1 MTYYLAITYL
11 GFGVELAL
19 DHDQHVIKRIKLLLH
34 IDWEARKPHLSFRLL
49 WSSNMFFQLD
59 VLTVISQLY
68 GLSIDQLHNGFMFF
82 Y

>member
-34 IDWEARKPHLSFRLL
+34 ID
-49 WSSNMFFQLD
+49 
-59 VLTVISQLY
+59 
-68 GLSIDQLHNGFMFF
+68 
-82 Y
+82 